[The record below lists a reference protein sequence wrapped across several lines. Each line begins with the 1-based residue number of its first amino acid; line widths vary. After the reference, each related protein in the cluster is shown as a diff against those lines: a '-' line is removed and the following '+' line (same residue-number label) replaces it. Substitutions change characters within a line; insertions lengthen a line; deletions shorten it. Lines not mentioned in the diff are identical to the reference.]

1 MDRCFFFSDFYLM
14 HFIPAYAIR
23 WESETVSQN
32 LTRLCPP
39 VLHQSLATH
48 SSHFKTYMP
57 RRHPNSDSDFPIMQ
71 EEMSAWSVILR
82 LSHKIAPAALKR
94 SRAHAAEDV
103 ALDGR
108 VQTRAKILSVL
119 LEISYLAICLLPPV
133 KKPGFIFLNKLTL
146 VGPFTWTPR
155 LVSVL

>member
-1 MDRCFFFSDFYLM
+1 MFFFQWFLSDAFYSSLR
-14 HFIPAYAIR
+14 HQVR
-23 WESETVSQN
+23 VWNSQSELD
-32 LTRLCPP
+32 LTLVCPL

-71 EEMSAWSVILR
+71 EEMSAWAVILR
-82 LSHKIAPAALKR
+82 LSHKIPPAALKR
-94 SRAHAAEDV
+94 SRADAAEDV

-108 VQTRAKILSVL
+108 VQTQAKILSVL